1 MSFSIQPIG
10 GLGQIGSNMMVI
22 TAPSKKTYVIDCGIL
37 FPFEDTFNINYL
49 IPNFEDIQRPEF
61 VIITHG
67 HEDHIGALPHL
78 LEKFPGLTVYAP
90 SFAGELIR
98 RKAEYFPRK
107 LDFKVKTSI
116 QDEIETDDLL
126 FRYIQVNHSIPD
138 TFGIVIKN
146 KQTETTAFYISDFKV
161 DHKVVHEPV
170 FDFKLLDKY
179 AKGSKKRILLADST
193 NITSSL
199 RKTTSEQ
206 ELLPAFKKYIDT
218 DRRRVFITTF
228 SSNIHRLYNLYQL
241 AQESGRKF
249 VLYGRSM
256 RNYWETAVKAGTLPE
271 GLRIYDVDD
280 VDSQKDKLLITVSGC
295 QGDFRS
301 TFRRVAYNQDSKFK
315 LNDGDLFLL
324 SSKEIPGNEKKIS
337 QSLNELSLRGVKVVT
352 HRDDLIHASGHAG
365 KDDLAEVIEKF
376 NPNTFIP
383 IHGETFFLER
393 HKQWIRE
400 DHKNLRSFTILNHDT
415 FNFEKEHTIVC
426 QEAPAPILIQGAA
439 NEISK
444 EAIKERRK
452 IAEGGLVVVSVF
464 MNKDRKIDFSAK
476 AQGCNIIEVIGEE
489 KFNDLIRKVISK
501 AKGELD
507 QEELRIAIRRIVS
520 DLTGIR
526 PVVVIMLS
534 L

>member
-37 FPFEDTFNINYL
+37 FPFEDTFNLNYL
-49 IPNFEDIQRPEF
+49 IPNFEDIQEPEF

-78 LEKFPGLTVYAP
+78 LEKFPGLTVFAP
-90 SFAGELIR
+90 PFAGELIR

-107 LDFKVKTSI
+107 LDFKIKTNVSE
-116 QDEIETDDLL
+116 EIDTDDLI

-138 TFGIVIKN
+138 TYGIVIKN
-146 KQTETTAFYISDFKV
+146 KKTKTTAFYISDFKV
-161 DHKVVHEPV
+161 DHQAVHEPP

-179 AKGSKKRILLADST
+179 TTESSKRILLADST

-199 RKTTSEQ
+199 NKTTSEQ
-206 ELLPAFKKYIDT
+206 ELLPAFRKHLNT
-218 DRRRVFITTF
+218 DRRRVFVTTF
-228 SSNIHRLYNLYQL
+228 SSNIHRLYNLYEL
-241 AQESGRKF
+241 AQDTGRKF

-256 RNYWETAVKAGTLPE
+256 RNYWETAVNTGTIPN
-271 GLRIYDVDD
+271 GLRVYDVDEID
-280 VDSQKDKLLITVSGC
+280 VKKDKLLVTVSGC
-295 QGDFRS
+295 QGDFKS
-301 TFRRVAYNQDSKFK
+301 TFRRVAYDQDSHFK
-315 LNDGDLFLL
+315 LDDKDLFLL
-324 SSKEIPGNEKKIS
+324 SSKEIPGNEKRIS
-337 QSLNELSLRGVKVVT
+337 QSLNELSLRGVEIIT

-376 NPNTFIP
+376 KPNTFIP

-393 HKQWIRE
+393 HKQWIRT
-400 DHKNLRSFTILNHDT
+400 DHKNVRSFTLLNHDI

-426 QEAPAPILIQGAA
+426 QEPPAPILIQGAA
-439 NEISK
+439 NEVSK

-452 IAEGGLVVVSVF
+452 IAEGGLLVVSVF
-464 MNKDRKIDFSAK
+464 LDKNKKIDFSLNT
-476 AQGCNIIEVIGEE
+476 QGCNVIEVVGEE
-489 KFNDLIRKVISK
+489 KFNDLVRKVISK
-501 AKGELD
+501 AKGQLD
-507 QEELRIAIRRIVS
+507 QEELRIAIRKIVS

-526 PVVVIMLS
+526 PVVIVMLS